1 MKKFSRSSVI
11 LFLCLIGGGL
21 ASLPALGEKNAVAV
35 FDLENMTPHE
45 PATANMGELLSGQV
59 IDVLKEAKHIVVE
72 RERLLLALEELKLGS
87 GALADPSTRLQVGKI
102 VGARCMVFGTYMLIS
117 GIMRL
122 DLRLVDV
129 ETGGVLSAC
138 ERSTSNPD
146 PTEWMRLARE
156 AAKTLF

>member
-1 MKKFSRSSVI
+1 MRRFSHSST
-11 LFLCLIGGGL
+11 LLYLCLISCGL
-21 ASLPALGEKNAVAV
+21 VSLPALAEKNAVAV

-72 RERLLLALEELKLGS
+72 RERLILALEELKLGS

-102 VGARCMVFGTYMLIS
+102 VGARHMVFGTYLII
-117 GIMRL
+117 GGVMRL

-129 ETGGVLSAC
+129 ETGGILSAC

-146 PTEWMRLARE
+146 PAEWMRLTRE
-156 AAKTLF
+156 VAKTLF

>member
-11 LFLCLIGGGL
+11 LFLCLIGGGWRV
-21 ASLPALGEKNAVAV
+21 SRRWGENAVAV

-45 PATANMGELLSGQV
+45 PATANMGELLFGQV

-72 RERLLLALEELKLGS
+72 RERLILALEELKLGS

-122 DLRLVDV
+122 IC
-129 ETGGVLSAC
+129 AW
-138 ERSTSNPD
+138 
-146 PTEWMRLARE
+146 WMWKP
-156 AAKTLF
+156 AAS